1 MDIKTDNNLTF
12 EFLNTI
18 KDLINNLKN
27 CENIDNQNLENR
39 KHEIQKHIESEW
51 INLVRNSMNDNK
63 SLNSNLKKQK
73 QTKKNN

>member
-1 MDIKTDNNLTF
+1 LDIKTDNNLTF

-39 KHEIQKHIESEW
+39 KHEIQKHIESE
-51 INLVRNSMNDNK
+51 
-63 SLNSNLKKQK
+63 
-73 QTKKNN
+73 